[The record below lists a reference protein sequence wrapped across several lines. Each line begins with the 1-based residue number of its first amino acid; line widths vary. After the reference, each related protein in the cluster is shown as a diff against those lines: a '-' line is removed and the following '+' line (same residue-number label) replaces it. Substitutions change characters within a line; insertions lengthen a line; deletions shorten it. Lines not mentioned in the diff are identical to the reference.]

1 VGTDDL
7 FKKRKARTAQD
18 QARRKASRAP
28 YEKVLIVCEGE
39 KTEPNYFNE
48 LIDFYEI
55 NTANVV
61 IDGSCGS
68 SPISVVNH
76 AIARYAKE
84 KDTLVPYDKVYCVID
99 RDTHESFDEAI
110 AKLAKQKPA
119 GVFHAAVSVPCF
131 EYWLLLHFHYT
142 TAAFMAAGGKSAG
155 DRAEAALKEYWP
167 TYHKGTQGAFGHVL
181 KDIEFAKA
189 NAARSLADARQTGSS
204 NPSTNVHELVEY
216 LQNIKVAAQ

>member
-1 VGTDDL
+1 MGTDDL

-99 RDTHESFDEAI
+99 RDTHDSFDEAI

-119 GVFHAAVSVPCF
+119 GVFHATVSVPCF
-131 EYWLLLHFHYT
+131 EYWLLLHFNYT
-142 TAAFMAAGGKSAG
+142 TAAFMAAGNKSAG
-155 DRAEAALKEYWP
+155 DRVLVELKKYWP
-167 TYHKGTQGAFGHVL
+167 DYGKGNHGTFSHLLGQL
-181 KDIEFAKA
+181 NFAKA
-189 NAARSLADARQTGSS
+189 NAARVLVNAQQTGSS
-204 NPSTNVHELVEY
+204 NPSTQVHELVEY
-216 LQNIKVAAQ
+216 LQNIKKSGL